1 MAIKIRAKHV
11 VALAITAAIAG
22 WMATGDIKLGGK
34 SGATA
39 APIAEREAERS
50 AELMRVRFLPL
61 EPQPRVEQVL
71 VRGRTQADTIVP
83 VRAETAGILQK
94 RLVDKGDRVN
104 TGDLVCTIESGA
116 REAEV
121 ARAKA
126 SLVQA
131 EADYDANEALN
142 KKGFAAENRLKQYRA
157 ALDAA
162 RAGLAQVEWELGKTM
177 IHAKAS
183 GIVQDPI
190 AEAGDVLTM
199 GDTCITLIDPD
210 PMLFIGQVSER
221 DVAKV
226 TTGQAAMVSLVTN
239 ETIEGE
245 VKYVAPSAD
254 PQTRTF
260 RVEIAI
266 ANADGSIRDG
276 LTASATVELEPS
288 IAYLVNPS
296 WISLADDGRIGLKV
310 LDDADTVEFA
320 PVKILAQTKEGFW
333 VSGPPQDRRVITFG
347 QEYVLGGQKV
357 VAIPDPLL
365 EAATNQSTN

>member
-1 MAIKIRAKHV
+1 MALKIRAKHV

-22 WMATGDIKLGGK
+22 WMATGDVKLGGQ

-39 APIAEREAERS
+39 APIVEREAERS
-50 AELMRVRFLPL
+50 AELMRVRYLPL
-61 EPQPRVEQVL
+61 EPQERVEQVL
-71 VRGRTQADTIVP
+71 VRGRTQADSIVP
-83 VRAETAGILQK
+83 VRAETAGILQN
-94 RLVDKGDRVN
+94 RLVDKGDRVKA
-104 TGDLVCTIESGA
+104 GDLVCTIESGA
-116 REAEV
+116 RKAEV
-121 ARAKA
+121 ARAEA

-131 EADYDANEALN
+131 EADYAANTALN

-162 RAGLAQVEWELGKTM
+162 RASLAQAKWELDKTQ

-190 AEAGDVLTM
+190 AETGDVLTM

-226 TTGQAAMVSLVTN
+226 TTGQAAKVTLVSDEAMT
-239 ETIEGE
+239 GQ

-260 RVEIAI
+260 RVEILVD
-266 ANADGSIRDG
+266 NADGAIRDG
-276 LTASATVELEPS
+276 LTASAAIALEPS
-288 IAYLVNPS
+288 IAYRVLPS
-296 WISLADDGRIGLKV
+296 WVSLADDGRIGLKL
-310 LDDADTVEFA
+310 LDENDVVEFA
-320 PVKILAQTKEGFW
+320 PVTILAQTKEGFW
-333 VSGPPQDRRVITFG
+333 VSGPPEDRRVITFG
-347 QEYVLGGQKV
+347 QEYVLNGQKV
-357 VAIPDPLL
+357 EAVPDPLL
-365 EAATNQSTN
+365 EAANNQTNQ